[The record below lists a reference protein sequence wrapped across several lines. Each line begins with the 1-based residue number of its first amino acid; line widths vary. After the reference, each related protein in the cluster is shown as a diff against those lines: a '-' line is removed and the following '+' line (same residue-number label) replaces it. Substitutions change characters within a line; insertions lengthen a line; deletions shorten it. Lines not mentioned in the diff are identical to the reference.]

1 MENEESKNERDIEE
15 SQTSFISDGLE
26 KKEELKV
33 KNGQSDK
40 KTQEKIIEIIEKN
53 EEKLFFYVMRII
65 GDLKGLV
72 VQLPEKGFLLVRSS
86 QLPKMLNV
94 IKALEK
100 EEAVNMMKQVLKQST
115 KANLFRINDK

>member
-53 EEKLFFYVMRII
+53 EEKLLFYVMRII

-100 EEAVNMMKQVLKQST
+100 EEAVNMMKQVVK
-115 KANLFRINDK
+115 